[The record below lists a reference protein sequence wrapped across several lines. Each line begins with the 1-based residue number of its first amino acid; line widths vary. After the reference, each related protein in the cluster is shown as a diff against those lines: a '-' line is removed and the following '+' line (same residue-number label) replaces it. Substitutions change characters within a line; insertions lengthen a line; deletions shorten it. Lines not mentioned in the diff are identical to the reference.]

1 MTDQEIAN
9 LFPPSSRQNPL
20 LRQLMGQVYGD
31 DDDSDDDGNDDDA
44 GQVMEDFLSSL
55 TPPPRRQNPLL
66 RQLPATAATE
76 NIADLAPPGYRQN
89 PLHREEISQYISI

>member
-31 DDDSDDDGNDDDA
+31 DDDK
-44 GQVMEDFLSSL
+44 
-55 TPPPRRQNPLL
+55 
-66 RQLPATAATE
+66 
-76 NIADLAPPGYRQN
+76 
-89 PLHREEISQYISI
+89 